1 MIDISDLLNK
11 RDNAE
16 QQQYIEEQG
25 IPAEETLPAEEFVN
39 KIVKPIRELQDAD
52 AHNVKKIVRGAQE
65 FVPVNGVV
73 TFPSTEASVGVT
85 VQEDQSSYVITSGPV
100 VFHLRCVS
108 VDGGSDT
115 GNLLDVLIERR
126 TPSGFDTVYTTQV
139 LSVPAGSTAWTEV
152 VLPDDHNLPDG
163 ESQVRITATD
173 PETLAYGRANLQS
186 VVNAKLTVE
195 PTFQWQTPIDD
206 LDGGIPVAYAITGTG
221 VNKTMNLRIYDNEGS
236 LYRELSYS
244 IGTGTAPRSNPWHP
258 DTNPKDAP
266 TDTVKIMS
274 HGVHTIEAWVSCTA
288 NGTLRESP
296 HVRNQVMV
304 IADEYDTSLHL
315 MIQEVQMEVDN
326 YVQVDPLFKFAVYK
340 KDNTA
345 DGTKVA
351 FAITDYENTENYM
364 STEVMAKNNIQY
376 SEPGTVEIEGASVG
390 VDTYAYFHATDGN
403 GNNLLVGSSSI
414 ILTVHNQYNFSPV
427 VGADLYINPSSRNN
441 GEANPARILNA
452 ARGNAVIGST
462 FTGLSFDANDG
473 WVQASDGRRV
483 LRLLAGQHLS
493 IQYDPFSE
501 YASNYQSNVT
511 IEFDVKISNITN
523 EADPIVD
530 ISNALA
536 GTVDKFTGLKLM
548 PLEGIMMTS
557 SQTVE
562 GQQNFGIREGVRTH
576 IAINICSAIYVDS
589 SQLTIPLVRVFVN
602 ANPYREFMFALR
614 QYEWGRNAYTI
625 EIGQT
630 GADIDIYG
638 LRVYR
643 RALSAQDVM
652 QNYKSSLPTS
662 AEKLAFASANDIIG
676 GDGTIS
682 YELAS
687 QKYSCIVH
695 YGTPPSK
702 QNPDGG
708 TSCWLHIDHRVNGV
722 YDPLTSGDI
731 CKATKTLPVKG
742 QGTTAKTYA
751 DWNQQYDCKK
761 VTGTIVVDG
770 QTVKDGWVD
779 GKGNYKG
786 QYYYLST
793 SDAKWQKLVGK
804 INYASSMQSHK
815 MGATNAYNDLYR
827 AVMDASLDTIMANDS
842 KTRCAVK
849 EDMFFFFVQ
858 EEGETT
864 PHFEGI
870 MTFGAG
876 KMDKKCWGYDSDTY
890 PDFGMFEGSD
900 NDQRVTNFERP
911 WNDEVTYNAG
921 EEYFEYNGAGNIDFD
936 AGATD
941 ENEEP
946 VGAAVT
952 AIKAFFNFGFRH
964 CTDILPWT
972 ANGGT
977 ATSLMAAAD
986 TIDTHKQYWVTSQ
999 DGLANIGDLY
1009 SWSPTD
1015 GTWVNARVNP
1025 TDPVR
1030 NILAENGN
1038 FTPTGDYAADNEVL
1052 RERIITRFKADGPN
1066 YYNVRSKLFHSCFV
1080 ENLIAG
1086 SDNCAKN
1093 TYYVVDPV
1101 THKIC
1106 FHADDLDTIFKTDNV
1121 GWQTKPYYVDR
1132 VNHVDDNGLECYSG
1146 THNFFFNT
1154 FDLAYDEEKQE
1165 MMKDIF
1171 TAMAS
1176 ISGSVDKFF
1185 DAYFFNIQR
1194 SIPCIAYLEQ
1204 ARIRYELRQVQVNQ
1218 GIITAP
1224 IAPISQ
1230 QLGSQ
1235 LESELQYMDRRK
1247 AYFMSYAAY
1256 GEFGGVGGN
1265 PFIFRGIGKR
1275 DGSAAR
1281 IAFTVK
1287 PHQYIFPTAGAGST
1301 NKKYYRYSGT
1311 RYYNP
1316 RVRLAPGESYE
1327 MLVMAACNDDTQIM
1341 LNGIDYY
1348 SEIGNLGDISYNPAY
1363 GITLSGKRLT
1373 KVEAVPT
1380 SGLGEFRPSSVSIAA
1395 NLVEEVVIKCGQV
1408 GSNLDLTGLTRL
1420 RKVDLRNSSITQCD
1434 LPETQTLTEVRFGA
1448 NMTDV
1453 RISGMP
1459 NLATFSMQGYN
1470 SLQLIYVGAGNGNFD
1485 SLAFA
1490 QAVYQAQPSGLQSV
1504 SFLGVNWGA
1513 ATHNVNPAMV
1523 VWLAMKSG
1531 QITGRI
1537 DSTSYNGPSYTY
1549 EDKGRLASKYGNIDD
1564 NTNSL
1569 YLIYSVIG
1577 GNQVDFAIGGEKYIH
1592 ESICE
1597 AGSNNDW
1604 YYNGLSLTPVNP
1616 AANNIRIV
1624 GHSLDVEWSLSSG
1637 ASRYAEFEDIHDSR
1651 LHIMQFDTQDNNYT
1665 LTARATLMSGTVR
1678 TTQRPI
1684 GFYRRIPQLG
1694 DFAYLDGS
1702 FDDVYDNSKD
1712 LAGIVYARL
1721 FYAQDPETVT
1731 SNNPILYYDEYGQIP
1746 STAHYMKLCIVSKEY
1761 MRQGGD
1767 EGSTPINTTMA
1778 WGLYNKEANDSD
1790 GFPAATM
1797 ASVITDILAHL
1808 PSSTHPAAT
1817 STSADFDVPNLTNK
1831 TGNNLPNSRAYA
1843 DIIQTDDFS
1852 ASTYKVYGGFRAAYV
1867 PGAPNMSNN
1876 APSDWDGKANTKKIV
1891 DWAREIFE
1899 GYVRYYSGIDLGT
1912 GEKYQNAPSDFESLA
1927 HYMYSVLY
1935 KQLGANDANKDKY
1948 YQFAYPAAYACSL
1961 YEPAYVKR
1969 ALNEQYQ
1976 RGNWYL
1982 PACGELMRIYHH
1994 FNISRVSPMTTQ
2006 NTDQNNKTPSAS
2018 CADYGQDTHPGIDA
2032 WNPVFAKAFQRL
2044 NAVDAPS
2051 GVFANMSASY
2061 HWSSTEHN
2069 ASNAWDV
2076 YFGTSFVGN
2085 NSKFGRYQVRPVVA
2099 FIFTL

>member
-1 MIDISDLLNK
+1 MIDISSLLNK
-11 RDNAE
+11 QDNAE

-25 IPAEETLPAEEFVN
+25 IPAEQTLPAEEFVN
-39 KIVKPIRELQDAD
+39 KIVRPIQELQEAD
-52 AHNVKKIVRGAQE
+52 THNVKKIVRGAQE

-126 TPSGFDTVYTTQV
+126 TPSGFSTVYTTQI
-139 LSVPAGSTAWTEV
+139 LSVPAGSTGWTEV
-152 VLPDDHNLPDG
+152 VLPDDHTLPDG

-236 LYRELSYS
+236 QYRELSYS

-266 TDTVKIMS
+266 TDTVKIMA

-351 FAITDYENTENYM
+351 FAITDYEQTENYM

-390 VDTYAYFHATDGN
+390 VDTYAYFHATDEY
-403 GNNLLVGSSSI
+403 GNNLLVGSSTI

-501 YASNYQSNVT
+501 YASNYQANVT

-523 EADPIVD
+523 EADPI
-530 ISNALA
+530 ISIANALA

-548 PLEGIMMTS
+548 PLEGIVMTS

-589 SQLTIPLVRVFVN
+589 SQLTIPLVRVFIN

-702 QNPDGG
+702 QNPDG

-722 YDPLTSGDI
+722 YDPATSGDI

-779 GKGNYKG
+779 GNGNYKG

-870 MTFGAG
+870 ITFGAG
-876 KMDKKCWGYDSDTY
+876 KMDKKCWGYDDAVY

-941 ENEEP
+941 ENDEP

-1030 NILAENGN
+1030 NILSENGDYR
-1038 FTPTGDYAADNEVL
+1038 PTGEYLDVDNEVL
-1052 RERIITRFKADGPN
+1052 KERIITRFKADGPN

-1146 THNFFFNT
+1146 THNMFFNT

-1420 RKVDLRNSSITQCD
+1420 RKVDLRDSSINVCP
-1434 LPETQTLTEVRFGA
+1434 LPETQTLTEVRLGA

-1453 RISGMP
+1453 RIAGMP
-1459 NLATFSMQGYN
+1459 NLATFSMQGYS
-1470 SLQLIYVGAGNGNFD
+1470 SLQEIYVGAGNGNFD
-1485 SLAFA
+1485 SLSFA
-1490 QAVYQAQPSGLQSV
+1490 QAVYAAEPSGLVSV
-1504 SFLGVNWGA
+1504 SFLGVTWGGSGNNA
-1513 ATHNVNPAMV
+1513 PAPAMV
-1523 VWLAMKSG
+1523 MWFANRQSCVLTGSMNCPSTLGTFTFADKQQLAA
-1531 QITGRI
+1531 QF
-1537 DSTSYNGPSYTY
+1537 
-1549 EDKGRLASKYGNIDD
+1549 GNIDS
-1564 NTNSL
+1564 NANSL
-1569 YLIYSVIG
+1569 YILYNTIQIQEVGIY
-1577 GNQVDFAIGGEKYIH
+1577 GEKYIH
-1592 ESICE
+1592 QDICHKIS
-1597 AGSNNDW
+1597 SNPDI
-1604 YYNGLSLTPVNP
+1604 YEYDGLSVSPLAVMQNDVKIIG
-1616 AANNIRIV
+1616 NR
-1624 GHSLDVEWSLSSG
+1624 LDIEWSIETNQYATIDSQTGVLTITEFSPQLQYQNYQVTAKVRRLSDNVQVTV
-1637 ASRYAEFEDIHDSR
+1637 SR
-1651 LHIMQFDTQDNNYT
+1651 
-1665 LTARATLMSGTVR
+1665 V
-1678 TTQRPI
+1678 I
-1684 GFYRRIPQLG
+1684 GFYRRIPRLG

-1702 FDDVYDNSKD
+1702 FDDVYDVTKD
-1712 LAGIVYARL
+1712 LAGVVYARMWYKYNPDTVTENNAPL
-1721 FYAQDPETVT
+1721 RYVLSSGAYVIDPE
-1731 SNNPILYYDEYGQIP
+1731 
-1746 STAHYMKLCIVSKEY
+1746 AAYMRVYIVSKEFMQATY
-1761 MRQGGD
+1761 D
-1767 EGSTPINTTMA
+1767 EVLPVNLDME
-1778 WGLYNKEANDSD
+1778 WGLYNDESNTDN
-1790 GFPAATM
+1790 GFPAE
-1797 ASVITDILAHL
+1797 SLAAML
-1808 PSSTHPAAT
+1808 QAINTTYNTQYTSAFDLAGLTNRGTHGFPTQYAYRDYVQAAT
-1817 STSADFDVPNLTNK
+1817 GAADF
-1831 TGNNLPNSRAYA
+1831 YE
-1843 DIIQTDDFS
+1843 
-1852 ASTYKVYGGFRAAYV
+1852 YGGFDKNYV
-1867 PGAPNMSNN
+1867 LEKDSPLNRNYAL
-1876 APSDWDGKANTKKIV
+1876 ADWDGRKNTEEIVSYANKI
-1891 DWAREIFE
+1891 
-1899 GYVRYYSGIDLGT
+1899 
-1912 GEKYQNAPSDFESLA
+1912 
-1927 HYMYSVLY
+1927 
-1935 KQLGANDANKDKY
+1935 LGAYVNTQVSEQVNQPTTLAELARYMRKTLYTDLAPAGNTSTKY
-1948 YQFAYPAAYACSL
+1948 YQFAYPAAYACKL
-1961 YEPAYVKR
+1961 YEPTHRTGATIDP
-1969 ALNEQYQ
+1969 QYAK
-1976 RGNWYL
+1976 GMWYL
-1982 PACGELMRIYHH
+1982 PAFGELVRMFHH
-1994 FNISRVSPMTTQ
+1994 FNISRDNPRDTTHTGD
-2006 NTDQNNKTPSAS
+2006 NSAVPNKSHYNYDVTE
-2018 CADYGQDTHPGIDA
+2018 GQTGVDA
-2032 WNPVFAKAFQRL
+2032 WNPIFAKTLKRL
-2044 NAVDAPS
+2044 DDAGALS
-2051 GVFANMSASY
+2051 DNVFRNLTASIY
-2061 HWSSTEHN
+2061 RSSTEFSAN
-2069 ASNAWDV
+2069 GAWGV
-2076 YFGTSFVGN
+2076 SFSSGGVAGN
-2085 NSKFGRYQVRPVVA
+2085 YKYLDGYSRYRVRAVTA
-2099 FIFTL
+2099 YLFNIL